1 MAKKQKLDPI
11 AQRAQA
17 RYRQEG
23 LTYLSNNVNVIPRD
37 EAGNI
42 IMNEGADNNPLLII
56 EPTAEKITTN
66 SLLRVLDTRF
76 QYYKFPVQVRST
88 GSLNL
93 DINLNIDTDPVYA
106 RYKPSEDWTIAA
118 NPGDLYAGILMDKIV
133 EGLPQTETNAYYIT
147 KEIKESGVDLRL
159 RAKISHNFEGTQ
171 DFGTAFFTLMRSGP
185 NKPIDRNWRPGSF
198 AYASTPIGLYDAQIA
213 STANSFLK
221 QFKAYAQTAKEL
233 ITNSTST
240 SKTALLKHFDALLAN
255 IPGDIDSVTVAGY
268 RIPDKLRAFYA
279 STLTY
284 GNNIILSSLR
294 DEYVA
299 IGQTLVDYNSAV
311 SQAAQVT
318 PENAYGRI
326 LPGSTQIVYIDE
338 IIPNSEFD
346 TGDVFVIGGNSGQ
359 PDQHTIL
366 SGQTYM
372 VVTNAAKAVDEWNN
386 PVE

>member
-1 MAKKQKLDPI
+1 MNNIIFEPREQGKQAK
-11 AQRAQA
+11 
-17 RYRQEG
+17 YRLEG
-23 LTYLSNNVNVIPRD
+23 LTWVSNNTAVIPRD
-37 EAGNI
+37 SAGNI
-42 IMNEGADNNPLLII
+42 RMEAESEDNPLVVIDPVTENILTRSALKVI
-56 EPTAEKITTN
+56 
-66 SLLRVLDTRF
+66 DTQF
-76 QYYKFPVQVRST
+76 QYYKFPVQVRAS
-88 GSLNL
+88 GSFDLNV
-93 DINLNIDTDPVYA
+93 DFALNNDPVYA
-106 RYKPSEDWTIAA
+106 RYKPSDDWTIAA
-118 NPGDLYAGILMDKIV
+118 NPGDLYAGILMDKVV
-133 EGLPQTETNAYYIT
+133 EGLAQTETNGYYVS
-147 KEIKESGVDLRL
+147 KEVKESGVDLRL
-159 RAKISHNFEGTQ
+159 RAKISHYFLGSQ
-171 DFGTAFFTLMRSGP
+171 DYGTAFFTLMRSGP
-185 NKPIDRNWRPGSF
+185 NKPLDRNWRPGSF

-233 ITNSTST
+233 INLISPSP

-318 PENAYGRI
+318 PEDAYGRI
-326 LPGSTQIVYIDE
+326 LPATTQIVYIDE

-346 TGDVFVIGGNSGQ
+346 AGDIFGIGANSGQ
-359 PDQHTIL
+359 TDQHTIWE
-366 SGQTYM
+366 GQTYM
-372 VVTNAAKAVDEWNN
+372 VVTNAAKDVDEWNN
-386 PVE
+386 PV

>member
-1 MAKKQKLDPI
+1 
-11 AQRAQA
+11 
-17 RYRQEG
+17 
-23 LTYLSNNVNVIPRD
+23 
-37 EAGNI
+37 
-42 IMNEGADNNPLLII
+42 
-56 EPTAEKITTN
+56 
-66 SLLRVLDTRF
+66 
-76 QYYKFPVQVRST
+76 
-88 GSLNL
+88 
-93 DINLNIDTDPVYA
+93 
-106 RYKPSEDWTIAA
+106 
-118 NPGDLYAGILMDKIV
+118 MDKIV
-133 EGLPQTETNAYYIT
+133 EGLPQTETNGYYIT

-159 RAKISHNFEGTQ
+159 RAKISHYFLGSQ

-185 NKPIDRNWRPGSF
+185 NKPVDRNWRPGTF

-233 ITNSTST
+233 INLISPSP

-318 PENAYGRI
+318 PEDAYGRI

-346 TGDVFVIGGNSGQ
+346 AGDIFAIGANSGQ
-359 PDQHTIL
+359 PEQHTIWE
-366 SGQTYM
+366 GQTYM
-372 VVTNAAKAVDEWNN
+372 VVTNAAKTVDEWNN
-386 PVE
+386 PV

>member
-1 MAKKQKLDPI
+1 MNNIIFEPREQGKQAK
-11 AQRAQA
+11 
-17 RYRQEG
+17 YRLEG
-23 LTYLSNNVNVIPRD
+23 LTWVSNNTAVIPRD
-37 EAGNI
+37 SAGNI
-42 IMNEGADNNPLLII
+42 RMEADSEENPLVVIDPVTENILTRSALKVI
-56 EPTAEKITTN
+56 
-66 SLLRVLDTRF
+66 DTQF
-76 QYYKFPVQVRST
+76 QYYKFPVQVRAS

-93 DINLNIDTDPVYA
+93 DVDLSLINDPVYA
-106 RYKPSEDWTIAA
+106 RYKPSENWTIAA

-133 EGLPQTETNAYYIT
+133 EGLPQTETNGYYIT

-159 RAKISHNFEGTQ
+159 RAKISHYFLGSQ

-185 NKPIDRNWRPGSF
+185 NKPVDRNWRPGTF

-233 ITNSTST
+233 INLISPSP

-318 PENAYGRI
+318 PEDAYGRI

-346 TGDVFVIGGNSGQ
+346 AGDIFAIGANSGQ
-359 PDQHTIL
+359 PEQHTIWE
-366 SGQTYM
+366 GQTYM
-372 VVTNAAKAVDEWNN
+372 VVTNAAKTVDEWNN
-386 PVE
+386 PV